1 MQYVIS
7 WQINEEI
14 ASQARDDENAMVG
27 LVERQWVLIS
37 YLIIFCSSRR
47 LGGALAQPNSIS

>member
-1 MQYVIS
+1 MKYVIS

-27 LVERQWVLIS
+27 WVER
-37 YLIIFCSSRR
+37 
-47 LGGALAQPNSIS
+47 

>member
-14 ASQARDDENAMVG
+14 ASQARDDENAMVCW
-27 LVERQWVLIS
+27 VERHRAFI
-37 YLIIFCSSRR
+37 YI
-47 LGGALAQPNSIS
+47 